1 MEAKDFLEKKIKEDV
16 YISMLLG
23 KKPQDYKNHI
33 ARLMTLYSETLHF
46 KEGDVVCYEGKTC
59 YVLYSCEGW
68 VDLHIK
74 GTGTILE
81 NVKGTLLEK

>member
-1 MEAKDFLEKKIKEDV
+1 MEAIDFLEKKIKEDFNIGLV
-16 YISMLLG
+16 FKAKG
-23 KKPQDYKNHI
+23 KFDKNHI

-46 KEGDVVCYEGKTC
+46 KKGDVVSFEGKTC